1 MVSSRNRRSRVA
13 TGDYE
18 SQQLVASR
26 NGDLGSSWSGYEWSC
41 AGCESQ
47 RDSQSW
53 SRLVLLW
60 FRVVTT
66 RFRLA
71 IWVATV
77 WRVCV
82 TGFHKSCIDLSVI
95 SANSLVSLVTRSI
108 NKILNKSI
116 AWYRSNRT
124 IATQIHKNPNYNMHE
139 QPTIHRQTNIQVNPM
154 HTIADYLFIR

>member
-1 MVSSRNRRSRVA
+1 MTVKAQQCACNGGLESQRRSRVV
-13 TGDYE
+13 TRDYE

-26 NGDLGSSWSGYEWSC
+26 NDGLGSSWSGYEWSC

-71 IWVATV
+71 I
-77 WRVCV
+77 
-82 TGFHKSCIDLSVI
+82 
-95 SANSLVSLVTRSI
+95 
-108 NKILNKSI
+108 
-116 AWYRSNRT
+116 
-124 IATQIHKNPNYNMHE
+124 
-139 QPTIHRQTNIQVNPM
+139 
-154 HTIADYLFIR
+154 